1 MYMGDV
7 IILLGSNIDPAVNIR
22 RGALALAR
30 ELPVIRS
37 SSVWLTPAIGT
48 DGPDFYN
55 AAVICDTSLNSDDL
69 KFRLLRPIE
78 KQLGRVRTS
87 NKYAPRTLDLDA
99 ILLDGTVL
107 EPRIWDT
114 AFILL
119 PVAEL
124 VPDLTH
130 PVTGLSLAVLAEK
143 LAPESGARRLVD
155 FSLFE

>member
-1 MYMGDV
+1 VGEG

-22 RGALALAR
+22 RGALALAS

-55 AAVICDTSLNSDDL
+55 AAVLCNSPLNAEDL
-69 KFRLLRPIE
+69 KFNLLRPIE
-78 KQLGRVRTS
+78 ERLGRVRTS

-99 ILLDGTVL
+99 ILLDGTIL
-107 EPRIWDT
+107 EPRLWDT

-124 VPDLTH
+124 LPAFAQ
-130 PVTGLSLAVLAEK
+130 PVTRISLSELAK
-143 LAPESGARRLVD
+143 KMAPGSGARQIEN
-155 FSLFE
+155 FPLFE